1 MVCTGYPHYT
11 LKTKRFL
18 MKEQLKL
25 QNEGK
30 IESAELTI
38 GLFMCLLN
46 RFFMNLLFLILF
58 EAVPRVWN
66 ANCCSMRNNERY

>member
-1 MVCTGYPHYT
+1 MVYTGYLHYT

-46 RFFMNLLFLILF
+46 RFFMNLLL
-58 EAVPRVWN
+58 EAVQRVWN
-66 ANCCSMRNNERY
+66 ANCCPMRNNERY